1 MKLKDVLKDIGISI
15 DDAYIPV
22 QDLDLL
28 SGDVVMDCDDGY
40 RLCVKGEVAGPVHIY
55 SHSAVRDG
63 LKMALIDIY
72 RMSIEERM
80 ICFNQSDASKVNFLY
95 IMSHYSGDELL
106 AIRERHRTFLRN
118 YGKQIEDA
126 KNLLIRNGYELRFVG
141 KEETE

>member
-1 MKLKDVLKDIGISI
+1 MKLKDVLKDLGISI

-40 RLCVKGEVAGPVHIY
+40 RICVKGEVAGPVHIY

-63 LKMALIDIY
+63 LMMALTDIY
-72 RMSIEERM
+72 MMSVEERV
-80 ICFNQSDASKVNFLY
+80 ICFNQPDVMKVSFAY
-95 IMSHYSGDELL
+95 IMRHYSGDELL
-106 AIRERHRTFLRN
+106 VIYARYQEYKKNAEKR
-118 YGKQIEDA
+118 IEDA
-126 KNLLIRNGYELRFVG
+126 KELLLKYGYDISFVG